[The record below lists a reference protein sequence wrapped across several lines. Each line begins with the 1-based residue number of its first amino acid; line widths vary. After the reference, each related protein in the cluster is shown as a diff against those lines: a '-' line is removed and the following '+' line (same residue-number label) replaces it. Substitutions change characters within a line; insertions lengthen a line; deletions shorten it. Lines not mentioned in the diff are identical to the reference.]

1 MASGDTKLTICS
13 DAMIMLGAAP
23 ISSFAEATDAAKVA
37 DRLYDDIRDMMIQ
50 QYDWSWSVKKIKLAR
65 LEAAPLNEWK
75 YAYALPGDILGDPKA
90 LFDSGAVGAR
100 PVREW
105 EVYGTSIFCNYENV
119 YIDYQ
124 YRVLESLMPSYFVRV
139 LKAALASAFAVPVTD
154 STGKADYFQAIA
166 FGPAAE
172 NMRGGLMR
180 VAMNIDGSRP
190 PQSFEDF
197 ALVAVR
203 G

>member
-1 MASGDTKLTICS
+1 MASGDTKLSICS

-23 ISSFAEATDAAKVA
+23 ISSFAEATDAAQIA

-65 LEAAPLNEWK
+65 LATAPLNEWK
-75 YAYALPGDILGDPKA
+75 YAYTLPGDILGDPRA
-90 LFDSGAVGAR
+90 LFNSSGVGAR

-105 EVYGTSIFCNYENV
+105 EIYGTSIFCNYEDV

-124 YRVLESLMPSYFVRV
+124 YQVLESLMPSYFVRV

-154 STGKADYFQAIA
+154 STAKADYFHAMA
-166 FGPAAE
+166 FGPPIE

>member
-37 DRLYDDIRDMMIQ
+37 DRLYDDIRDTLLQ
-50 QYDWSWSVKKIKLAR
+50 QYEWSWSVKKVKLAR

-75 YAYALPGDILGDPKA
+75 YAYALPGDMLGLPRA
-90 LFDSGAVGAR
+90 LFISSQPGAR
-100 PVREW
+100 PMRDYEI
-105 EVYGTSIFCNYENV
+105 YGTSVFCNYEDV
-119 YIDYQ
+119 WIDCQ
-124 YRVLESLMPSYFVRV
+124 TRIDESRMPSYFVRV
-139 LKAALASAFAVPVTD
+139 LKAACASAFAIPVAD
-154 STGKADYFQAIA
+154 SSSKADFFHAMAY
-166 FGPAAE
+166 GSAAD

-180 VAMNIDGSRP
+180 VAMNIDGNRP
-190 PQSFEDF
+190 SQAIEDF
-197 ALVAVR
+197 TLIAVR